1 MFLNY
6 IGKICCVR
14 DEETRAKY
22 RTLWYQ
28 ARDVNCGCRISSS
41 LSLTVVDT
49 NFLTIYC
56 HSLGGDIAA
65 AYLIRHFIRHIIFS
79 HHRATVQRPWR
90 SLRSLSALV
99 DECLQSRTMNSITIE
114 VLQQQEV
121 YELLC
126 ILDFDNVRK
135 RMSVSSRQLSDDY
148 RTLSQMAGDILF
160 NPLWAH

>member
-1 MFLNY
+1 
-6 IGKICCVR
+6 
-14 DEETRAKY
+14 
-22 RTLWYQ
+22 
-28 ARDVNCGCRISSS
+28 
-41 LSLTVVDT
+41 
-49 NFLTIYC
+49 
-56 HSLGGDIAA
+56 
-65 AYLIRHFIRHIIFS
+65 
-79 HHRATVQRPWR
+79 
-90 SLRSLSALV
+90 
-99 DECLQSRTMNSITIE
+99 MNSITIE